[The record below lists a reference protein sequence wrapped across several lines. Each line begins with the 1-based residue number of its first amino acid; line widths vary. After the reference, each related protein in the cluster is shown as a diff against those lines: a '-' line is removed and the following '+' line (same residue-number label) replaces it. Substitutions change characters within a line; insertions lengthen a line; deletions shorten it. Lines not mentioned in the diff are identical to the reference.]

1 MPVSLSI
8 KNVPNDIAEK
18 LRSRAAKRHR
28 SLQGELLAILE
39 ESVVSER
46 AVTPLG
52 FMKYLKTSKLKTPA
66 ESAEFVRE
74 DRDAGRRR

>member
-18 LRSRAAKRHR
+18 LRSRAAKSHR

-46 AVTPLG
+46 AVTPLE

-66 ESAEFVRE
+66 ESAKFVRE
-74 DRDAGRRR
+74 DRDARRRR

>member
-18 LRSRAAKRHR
+18 LRSRAAKSHR

-46 AVTPLG
+46 EVTPLE

-66 ESAEFVRE
+66 ESAKFVRE
-74 DRDAGRRR
+74 DRDARRRR